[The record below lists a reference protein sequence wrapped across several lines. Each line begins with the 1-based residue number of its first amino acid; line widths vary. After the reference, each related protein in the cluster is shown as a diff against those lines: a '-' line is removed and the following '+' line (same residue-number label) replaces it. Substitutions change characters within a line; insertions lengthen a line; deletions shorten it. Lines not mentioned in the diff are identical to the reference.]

1 MSATVALVTLR
12 MALADLRSNALTD
25 RAFIQ
30 TARSQEALF
39 KALPP
44 KFEEVWLELVDRL
57 ESSALFSEESCS
69 FSQTDLLDN
78 LALVLDK
85 AEAKLTAP
93 ENFEIFTVKVEP
105 AGLQYDV
112 EGDLTLLEAAELS
125 RIELPSS
132 CRNGTCR
139 TCVCR
144 LVSGEVTYTIEWPG
158 LSAEEKAEG
167 YVLPCVARP
176 TSNVVLEQTQARA
189 T

>member
-1 MSATVALVTLR
+1 M
-12 MALADLRSNALTD
+12 
-25 RAFIQ
+25 
-30 TARSQEALF
+30 
-39 KALPP
+39 
-44 KFEEVWLELVDRL
+44 
-57 ESSALFSEESCS
+57 
-69 FSQTDLLDN
+69 
-78 LALVLDK
+78 
-85 AEAKLTAP
+85 TAP
-93 ENFEIFTVKVEP
+93 ENFQIFTVKVEP
-105 AGLQYDV
+105 ADLQYDV
-112 EGDLTLLEAAELS
+112 EGDLTLLEAAEMS

-144 LVSGEVTYTIEWPG
+144 LVSGEVTYTVEWPG